1 MCVCS
6 MLLVQ
11 YVKNININMNKCT
24 SFVWRPYLTVQF
36 QSDLFKKKQWH
47 KILLEI
53 ICKLCSSPSSFLKLV
68 CPFYSWLCCI
78 LAAVGDVLAAV
89 WCNHSPPLF
98 SPPRNKNQ
106 GITLSHKS
114 STAGQE
120 ENSYFKNKSTKSMN
134 CALHYSD
141 LCVCLILS
149 GAYFLSCS
157 CISGENK

>member
-1 MCVCS
+1 MWKIWI
-6 MLLVQ
+6 LIW
-11 YVKNININMNKCT
+11 INVPHLSEDPIWLCNFNQI
-24 SFVWRPYLTVQF
+24 Y
-36 QSDLFKKKQWH
+36 FKKKQWH

-89 WCNHSPPLF
+89 WCNHSPP
-98 SPPRNKNQ
+98 RNKNQ

-120 ENSYFKNKSTKSMN
+120 ENSYFKNKSTKSTN

>member
-1 MCVCS
+1 MWKIWI
-6 MLLVQ
+6 LIW
-11 YVKNININMNKCT
+11 INVPHLSEDPIWLCNFNQI
-24 SFVWRPYLTVQF
+24 YL
-36 QSDLFKKKQWH
+36 KKKQWH

-89 WCNHSPPLF
+89 WCNHSPP
-98 SPPRNKNQ
+98 RNKNQ

-120 ENSYFKNKSTKSMN
+120 ENSYFKNKSTKSTN

>member
-11 YVKNININMNKCT
+11 YVKNMTINMNKCT

-36 QSDLFKKKQWH
+36 QSDLFLKKQWH

-89 WCNHSPPLF
+89 WCNHSPPPGTKIRESRCLINHLLQARKKTVI
-98 SPPRNKNQ
+98 SKTNQ
-106 GITLSHKS
+106 QSQWIVPYIT
-114 STAGQE
+114 QI
-120 ENSYFKNKSTKSMN
+120 
-134 CALHYSD
+134 
-141 LCVCLILS
+141 CVCV
-149 GAYFLSCS
+149 
-157 CISGENK
+157 